1 MHYCVIYI
9 AQSMLKL
16 AFCRKTKA
24 MLSFPIKVMKL
35 KYSLQLP
42 HKILRLTEKFFYRQH
57 NDTNSIT
64 QEPLSPSDM
73 ISLIGLYTFCQ
84 VAVSTRM

>member
-42 HKILRLTEKFFYRQH
+42 HKILRLTEKFFLQAAQRYES
-57 NDTNSIT
+57 NNA
-64 QEPLSPSDM
+64 
-73 ISLIGLYTFCQ
+73 GTF
-84 VAVSTRM
+84 VAF